1 MTVFGSFCLSQWRL
15 VKSLESQVHKNIFKK
30 SILPSVTKESFS
42 RVIVFSNERDDLSR
56 GEHVK
61 VSDGWGQGLK
71 QIISGP

>member
-1 MTVFGSFCLSQWRL
+1 MKTYSG
-15 VKSLESQVHKNIFKK
+15 K
-30 SILPSVTKESFS
+30 SILPSVTKKSFS
-42 RVIVFSNERDDLSR
+42 RVTVFSNEQDDLSR